1 MKLQLSEVV
10 GHSDADRVLSV
21 LEQYFRDESLEVIRA
36 GDQLTVYGL
45 GPSYRTMNHS
55 DKTIV
60 RVAPNHTGTVVDVDS
75 HFLASA
81 LMGDMAQDTV
91 VRSKVDRVFQR
102 TREQLMAESLSASP
116 MTGKTA
122 PKPIAVTPVFPP
134 SEGLPVRTPMETA
147 EAVQKQPEQPEHAP
161 SSEPQI
167 SQQKQP
173 VREPDTQPVGTPVE
187 TPGKEPPVGEPAPE
201 SEPEDGPVREP
212 RRTPFVET
220 TPFAP
225 VAKEMTISPLAGYA
239 EARTTVE
246 QARSSMTPA
255 PPVAFAPKV
264 IPGLQ
269 TSIATAQEMK
279 QPVSSGTISTTVG
292 VPTVV
297 PGLQPRAI
305 AQSPK
310 TKEAIASGTVPSIVP
325 GLQPDG
331 GKQPEIKKWAP
342 SSATPPVAGAAPK
355 AAPPQSKA
363 APANWSKV
371 ATTIATTPVAAT
383 SASTVSPPNAADPAI
398 WVPSF
403 LPEGETAK
411 PERSGKRAAVAVIV
425 LVLLAV
431 AGYLTYQH
439 RSAVENFF
447 VPGSGE
453 HVISTPSAASTSP
466 PPIASS
472 VSAPATAARPP
483 AVQLPQDVK
492 DWVKAW
498 AAALRTRDARAQ
510 VSFYADPVDRYLLNS
525 NVDKGQ
531 LLKDKQAEIEKREG
545 SWTVDAEDVV
555 VASQTASDAVVR
567 LTKHITQEAPPGIIR
582 EWHIRTQLKLK
593 RIDGNWKI
601 TAEQTLA

>member
-60 RVAPNHTGTVVDVDS
+60 RVAPNHRGTVVDVDS

-102 TREQLMAESLSASP
+102 AREQLMAESLSASAG
-116 MTGKTA
+116 TGKTA
-122 PKPIAVTPVFPP
+122 SKPIAVTPVFPP

-147 EAVQKQPEQPEHAP
+147 EAAQTQPEQP
-161 SSEPQI
+161 
-167 SQQKQP
+167 KQP

-212 RRTPFVET
+212 RRKPFVET

-239 EARTTVE
+239 EAQTTVE
-246 QARSSMTPA
+246 QARSPMTPA
-255 PPVAFAPKV
+255 PPVVLAPKV

-279 QPVSSGTISTTVG
+279 QPVSSGTISTTFG
-292 VPTVV
+292 VPAVV
-297 PGLQPRAI
+297 PPLQPRPA
-305 AQSPK
+305 APSPE
-310 TKEAIASGTVPSIVP
+310 TKKPVAAEAIASGVVPSIVP

-331 GKQPEIKKWAP
+331 ATLPEIKKWAP
-342 SSATPPVAGAAPK
+342 STATPPGAAAAPK

-383 SASTVSPPNAADPAI
+383 SASTVSPPKAVDPAI

-403 LPEGETAK
+403 LPESETAK
-411 PERSGKRAAVAVIV
+411 PERSGKKAAVAVIV

-431 AGYLTYQH
+431 AGYLSYQH

-453 HVISTPSAASTSP
+453 HVVSAPSAASTSP
-466 PPIASS
+466 PSIAST
-472 VSAPATAARPP
+472 VSAPVTTAGPP
-483 AVQLPQDVK
+483 VAHLPQDVK
-492 DWVKAW
+492 DWVNTW

-510 VSFYADPVDRYLLNS
+510 ASFYADPVDRYLLNS
-525 NVDKGQ
+525 NVGKGQ
-531 LLKDKQAEIEKREG
+531 LLKAKQSEIEKRQG
-545 SWTVDAEDVV
+545 SWTVDAENVV

-582 EWHIRTQLKLK
+582 EWHIHTQLKLK
-593 RIDGNWKI
+593 RIDGSWKI
-601 TAEQTLA
+601 TAEQTLS